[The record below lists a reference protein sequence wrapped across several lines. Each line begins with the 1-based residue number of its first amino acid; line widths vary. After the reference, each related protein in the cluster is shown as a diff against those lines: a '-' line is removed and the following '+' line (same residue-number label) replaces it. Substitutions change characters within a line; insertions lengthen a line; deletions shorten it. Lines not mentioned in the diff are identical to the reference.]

1 MNINSTSTDTYDFIV
16 LNKNKSTLNNRIYKN
31 VKFEFIREQDDVIVD
46 MNNDEIDLSSL
57 FDIENGFDEDDD
69 LLSINNKSGYDNVYV
84 DSQLKERL
92 DKFNRNTLDT
102 LSYLS
107 ILNKIKLGKPIS
119 DQDVSRYNNLVTET
133 NIDIEAINE
142 HNEKDEIFL
151 GFNPEF

>member
-1 MNINSTSTDTYDFIV
+1 MDINSTSKDTYDFIV

-31 VKFEFIREQDDVIVD
+31 VEFEFIREQDDVIVD

-57 FDIENGFDEDDD
+57 FDIENGFDEDDE
-69 LLSINNKSGYDNVYV
+69 LSINNNSGYDTVYV

-107 ILNKIKLGKPIS
+107 ILNKIKSGKPIS

-142 HNEKDEIFL
+142 HNEKDELFL